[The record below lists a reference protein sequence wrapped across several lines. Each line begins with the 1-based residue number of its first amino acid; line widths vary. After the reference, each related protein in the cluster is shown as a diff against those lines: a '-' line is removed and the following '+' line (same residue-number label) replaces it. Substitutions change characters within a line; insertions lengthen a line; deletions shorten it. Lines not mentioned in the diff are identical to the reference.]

1 MSRITDYILEEE
13 SRGNLIYDTQTSQY
27 LSREDKDNLDRARY
41 DVLVADNYYHKV
53 IDNISLKRYIA

>member
-13 SRGNLIYDTQTSQY
+13 SMGNLIYYTQTSQY

>member
-13 SRGNLIYDTQTSQY
+13 SMGNLIYDTQTSQY
-27 LSREDKDNLDRARY
+27 LSGEDKDNLDRARY